1 MNYMNSYYGYGYGNM
16 YNNGYYGYNPYY
28 YGYVPPVS
36 GDNTSVT
43 VTSTST
49 EIQAYTPLIF
59 QVYISK

>member
-36 GDNTSVT
+36 GENTSVT
-43 VTSTST
+43 VTTTST

-59 QVYISK
+59 QVFVEK